1 MDYPSTGVLIVNGLI
16 AAAAILGVL
25 SVWASRVG
33 HVCDLHDLK
42 VECDTLRHH
51 YAERLRAMRADHDDE
66 EPIDAEVVGRV
77 SEEEAQ
83 RMAA

>member
-1 MDYPSTGVLIVNGLI
+1 
-16 AAAAILGVL
+16 
-25 SVWASRVG
+25 
-33 HVCDLHDLK
+33 
-42 VECDTLRHH
+42 
-51 YAERLRAMRADHDDE
+51 MRADHDDE